1 MKKISLAVAVA
12 GLLFS
17 GLASAIQL
25 PASGTVFQTVC
36 SNLNEDVSINLTT
49 GVVAGVSCT
58 AARVALSACH
68 TAGMLK
74 SRSVGQKTVQVA
86 DTSEGAAPGATVPQ
100 TQSCTVGTADPD
112 CATVAVSGAA
122 VPSATT
128 NAGTVINQYPGT
140 GACVVGVAETVA
152 NGLP

>member
-1 MKKISLAVAVA
+1 MKKISLAVA

-17 GLASAIQL
+17 GLASAVQL
-25 PASGTVFQTVC
+25 PSSGTVFQTVC

-58 AARVALSACH
+58 ATRVALSACH

-74 SRSVGQKTVQVA
+74 SRSVGQKTVQVP
-86 DTSEGAAPGATVPQ
+86 DPDPNAAAGATVPQ
-100 TQSCTVGTADPD
+100 TQSCSVGTADPA
-112 CATVAVSGAA
+112 CQTVAVKGAA

-128 NAGTVINQYPGT
+128 LAGTVNNQYPGT
-140 GACVVGVAETVA
+140 GACDATVAENVA
-152 NGLP
+152 NGL